1 MFTVPEP
8 PTAFS
13 SPTAQALWETAV
25 CLATTKARAALPH
38 SNGRLDKAQQ
48 MVLAGAVELL
58 DDHQARVTSQ
68 RDGETVYYVVN
79 GTCQCR
85 DFPNAPQLM
94 CKHRV

>member
-8 PTAFS
+8 PTAVS

-38 SNGRLDKAQQ
+38 SNGRIDKAQQ

-58 DDHQARVTSQ
+58 DAHQARVTRAHARPAATAAGRAIRPGLTLRSAQ
-68 RDGETVYYVVN
+68 AFSGID
-79 GTCQCR
+79 C
-85 DFPNAPQLM
+85 
-94 CKHRV
+94 